1 MVGRA
6 PLWGLAAN
14 GETGVT
20 NVLDIL
26 RAGIEETL
34 CALGRT
40 SIHEV
45 QPHDVL
51 LPDGFIRRPVLQAR
65 PRSSASTL

>member
-14 GETGVT
+14 GEAGVT

-34 CALGRT
+34 GALGRT
-40 SIHEV
+40 SIHDA
-45 QPHDVL
+45 QPDGVL
-51 LPDGFIRRPVLQAR
+51 IPDGFIRRPAIEAR